1 MYHPIKAPSH
11 PWQQRDELAI
21 PTPEHKKIK

>member
-11 PWQQRDELAI
+11 PWQQRDELTI
-21 PTPEHKKIK
+21 PSPEHKKIK